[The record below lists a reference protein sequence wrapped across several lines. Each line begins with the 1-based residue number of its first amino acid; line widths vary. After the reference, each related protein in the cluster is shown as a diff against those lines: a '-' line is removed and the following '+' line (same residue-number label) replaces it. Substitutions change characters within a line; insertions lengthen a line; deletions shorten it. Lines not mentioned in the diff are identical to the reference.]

1 MGRGRPK
8 KETLETAVT
17 LETQKSP
24 TAVSNVTNVTS
35 VTKFCCMDCG
45 RVLTP
50 QMKKYTAKYWDNG
63 IAVVCPV
70 CAQKEIVRLRMP
82 YISVDAKRL
91 LKIEKEWI

>member
-24 TAVSNVTNVTS
+24 ASVTNVTN

-50 QMKKYTAKYWDNG
+50 EMKKYTAKYWDKG
-63 IAVVCPV
+63 IAVVCSV

>member
-24 TAVSNVTNVTS
+24 ASVTNVTN
-35 VTKFCCMDCG
+35 VTKFCCMGCG

-50 QMKKYTAKYWDNG
+50 EMKKYTAKYWDKG

>member
-8 KETLETAVT
+8 KETPETAVT

-24 TAVSNVTNVTS
+24 AAVSNVTNVTN

-50 QMKKYTAKYWDNG
+50 QMKMYTVKYWDNG

>member
-8 KETLETAVT
+8 KETPETAVT

-24 TAVSNVTNVTS
+24 ASVTNVTN

-50 QMKKYTAKYWDNG
+50 EMKKYTAKYWDKG

>member
-24 TAVSNVTNVTS
+24 ASVTNVTN

>member
-8 KETLETAVT
+8 KETIETAVT
-17 LETQKSP
+17 LGTQKGP
-24 TAVSNVTNVTS
+24 AAVSNVTN

-50 QMKKYTAKYWDNG
+50 QMKMYTTKYWDNG